1 MINILKNLK
10 KNLLIKKNKRN
21 FNAASDLEKKAMQL
35 NLRSEKYLEVAKK
48 TSQEWKNKWLEILS

>member
-10 KNLLIKKNKRN
+10 KNLLLKKNKRN

>member
-10 KNLLIKKNKRN
+10 KNLLMKKNKRN

-48 TSQEWKNKWLEILS
+48 TSQEWKNKWLEIIS

>member
-10 KNLLIKKNKRN
+10 KNLLMKKNKRN